1 MLMVGV
7 TWMGAGFA
15 GLISFFSPCILPL
28 VPAFMA
34 FVTGVS
40 LDELKTMSRFQ
51 RLLRVGPRALAF
63 VAGLGAVFVALGA
76 TATTAGR
83 AISIHF
89 DKLAVAAGLLLI
101 ALGLHMLG
109 LLRLPLLMREWRL
122 GDRLKPDGVIGAF
135 IVGLAFG
142 FGWTP
147 CVGPVLAA
155 ILLAAS
161 QQASAGEGALLLLA
175 YAAGMGVPFLL
186 VAAFLAE
193 AAGTFSSLS
202 SHAWL
207 AEKIA
212 GTVILITGI
221 LIASGWMGPLATY
234 LYTTFP
240 VFQVIG

>member
-1 MLMVGV
+1 
-7 TWMGAGFA
+7 
-15 GLISFFSPCILPL
+15 
-28 VPAFMA
+28 
-34 FVTGVS
+34 
-40 LDELKTMSRFQ
+40 
-51 RLLRVGPRALAF
+51 
-63 VAGLGAVFVALGA
+63 
-76 TATTAGR
+76 
-83 AISIHF
+83 
-89 DKLAVAAGLLLI
+89 
-101 ALGLHMLG
+101 MLG

-193 AAGTFSSLS
+193 AAGRFSSLS
-202 SHAWL
+202 RHAWL